1 MLTRTWFQLLPSSKQ
16 TMCPRTQEHMHAV
29 FPEKSTVT
37 SRPTLCCPAIVAALL
52 LAGGKAFAIGQEEAK
67 GFAEGSSLIMQNRML
82 SEQLDYQ
89 NGSSFRAASGQRGQT
104 LARESAY
111 GLMLNYESG
120 YTRGLVGVG
129 LDAHAYGALN
139 LGTEANHARATPRY
153 VARDGQEIA
162 DRFGRS
168 GAALKIRI
176 SATELKVGEMR
187 TRSPLFSSSDTRL
200 LPESN
205 RGWQVISTDIP
216 ALTLQAGR
224 FTGWAD
230 RNARKNGADLQA
242 NYSGVTGSSFSFIG
256 GTWVTPITN
265 LTLSSYYG
273 QYADNW
279 NTAYLGSFYKL
290 ALPDKRSL
298 SFNLNIYRS
307 TDTGRAKS
315 GVIDTTTSSLMSS
328 YAIGAHKFGLG
339 YQKVSGNNPFDYV
352 NRGSIWLENAMQ
364 LSDFNGPREAS
375 WQLRYDVDLSS
386 IATPGLSASVAYT
399 RGSGIDNSHLNAV
412 YASYLGYSAANG
424 KHWERDIQ
432 VRYTVQHGA
441 AKNLSL
447 QLRYGVHRTNKA
459 QGEANM
465 NQLRLQAEL
474 PFKIL

>member
-1 MLTRTWFQLLPSSKQ
+1 M
-16 TMCPRTQEHMHAV
+16 
-29 FPEKSTVT
+29 T
-37 SRPTLCCPAIVAALL
+37 S
-52 LAGGKAFAIGQEEAK
+52 
-67 GFAEGSSLIMQNRML
+67 
-82 SEQLDYQ
+82 
-89 NGSSFRAASGQRGQT
+89 
-104 LARESAY
+104 
-111 GLMLNYESG
+111 
-120 YTRGLVGVG
+120 
-129 LDAHAYGALN
+129 
-139 LGTEANHARATPRY
+139 
-153 VARDGQEIA
+153 
-162 DRFGRS
+162 
-168 GAALKIRI
+168 
-176 SATELKVGEMR
+176 
-187 TRSPLFSSSDTRL
+187 
-200 LPESN
+200 
-205 RGWQVISTDIP
+205 
-216 ALTLQAGR
+216 
-224 FTGWAD
+224 
-230 RNARKNGADLQA
+230 
-242 NYSGVTGSSFSFIG
+242 SSFSFIG
-256 GTWVTPITN
+256 GTWLTPITN

-279 NTAYLGSFYKL
+279 DTAYLGSFYKL
-290 ALPDKRSL
+290 PLPDKRSL

-328 YAIGAHKFGLG
+328 YAIGAQKFGLG

-399 RGSGIDNSHLNAV
+399 RGSGIDNSRLNAV